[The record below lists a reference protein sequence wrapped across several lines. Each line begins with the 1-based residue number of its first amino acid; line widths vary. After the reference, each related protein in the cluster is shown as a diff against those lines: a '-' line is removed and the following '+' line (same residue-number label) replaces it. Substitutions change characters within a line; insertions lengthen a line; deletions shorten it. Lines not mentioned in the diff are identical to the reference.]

1 MALPTQAEALSLDYI
16 DFSLPV
22 ADVDASSSV
31 VSGSLDYIDF
41 SLPIAAF
48 SVMGPSFTAWVNVS
62 GTWKQAD
69 SIHVN
74 VSGTWK
80 EVEEIQSNIS
90 STWKA

>member
-1 MALPTQAEALSLDYI
+1 MALPTQVEALSLDYV
-16 DFSLPV
+16 DFSLPL

-31 VSGSLDYIDF
+31 VSGSLDYVDF
-41 SLPIAAF
+41 SLPFAAF

-80 EVEEIQSNIS
+80 EAEEIQSNIS